1 MIDIDNLIEKIESDM
16 ISMWFQTE
24 AGDILNMIEDDPEYI
39 NTMMKAMFYE
49 RDHYESLGM
58 VIGES

>member
-16 ISMWFQTE
+16 ISMWFQIE
-24 AGDILNMIEDDPEYI
+24 AGDILDIIEDDQEYI